1 MTDRTFEALL
11 AVAAA
16 LGFIAYREHREARYL
31 APAMPAA
38 ASRKRVKRLRK
49 AGYAVA
55 VDHGVVLRSRELV
68 RAPR

>member
-1 MTDRTFEALL
+1 MTDRAVEALV
-11 AVAAA
+11 AVAVA
-16 LGFIAYREHREARYL
+16 LGFIAWREHREARYL
-31 APAMPAA
+31 APAMTPA